1 MPRIA
6 TANADGFHAIEDPT
20 RRAILDPAMLADIG
34 MRYEILPMMTAV
46 Y

>member
-1 MPRIA
+1 VRA
-6 TANADGFHAIEDPT
+6 KDEAGVEAIRD
-20 RRAILDPAMLADIG
+20 ADPAMLADMG